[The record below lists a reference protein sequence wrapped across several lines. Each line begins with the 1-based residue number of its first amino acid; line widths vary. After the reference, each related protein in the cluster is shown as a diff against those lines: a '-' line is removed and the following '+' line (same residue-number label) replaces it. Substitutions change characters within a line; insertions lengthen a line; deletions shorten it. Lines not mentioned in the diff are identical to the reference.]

1 MEGGREGGRE
11 REREAVEMRGC
22 CAHHKTIKSRW
33 HSAHLCSIFVCVLTV
48 KSSCKRCLPTRAG
61 LHGPCTGVY
70 TNCKTMRCQCHTE
83 PCQLNKK
90 TMGSKSG
97 ATHAFVFLQ
106 VSSSRETC
114 SPHEESCDLEGGVIR
129 KSKPIRCRKLC
140 YSGVWFQH
148 RL

>member
-1 MEGGREGGRE
+1 
-11 REREAVEMRGC
+11 MRGC
-22 CAHHKTIKSRW
+22 CAHQNQKPSNPGGILRIV
-33 HSAHLCSIFVCVLTV
+33 APCVLTM
-48 KSSCKRCLPTRAG
+48 KSSCKRCPPTRAG

-70 TNCKTMRCQCHTE
+70 TNCKTMMCQCHTE
-83 PCQLNKK
+83 PCQLNGK

-114 SPHEESCDLEGGVIR
+114 SPREESCDLEGGVIR